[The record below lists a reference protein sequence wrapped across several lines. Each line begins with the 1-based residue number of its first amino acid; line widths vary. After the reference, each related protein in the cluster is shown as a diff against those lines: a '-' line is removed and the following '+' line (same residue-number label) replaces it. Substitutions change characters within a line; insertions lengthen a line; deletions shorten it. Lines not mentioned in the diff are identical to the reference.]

1 MQSQNK
7 KQIQDSYIKDA
18 RRGGTA
24 PDGMQ
29 RAMNAQKIN
38 LSKNPYGIISG
49 KDSQNDSGQGI
60 KISSKN
66 SDKSNGGGNYS
77 NNGG

>member
-1 MQSQNK
+1 
-7 KQIQDSYIKDA
+7 
-18 RRGGTA
+18 
-24 PDGMQ
+24 MQ

-66 SDKSNGGGNYS
+66 SDKSNGNNYS
-77 NNGG
+77 VNGG